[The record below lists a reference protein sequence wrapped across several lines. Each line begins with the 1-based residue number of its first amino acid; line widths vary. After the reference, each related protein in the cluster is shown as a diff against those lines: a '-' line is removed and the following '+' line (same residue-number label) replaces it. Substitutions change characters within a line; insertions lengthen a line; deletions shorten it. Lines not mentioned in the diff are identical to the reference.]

1 MYLFINNLDQDK
13 IFLAIFKRP
22 ASKEA
27 TYLILPKKQDRS
39 ESILKGL
46 NQLFK
51 KANQAVKNI
60 KGLIVVNGPGS
71 FTGIRVALSIA
82 NTIAWQLKIPVVGI
96 SLNKGKDNQTLI
108 KAGWSKLLKTNSSR
122 LVRPFYGQKP
132 NITKSKVT
140 C

>member
-1 MYLFINNLDQDK
+1 MYLFINNLNQDK

-22 ASKEA
+22 ASREVV
-27 TYLILPKKQDRS
+27 YLTLARKQDRS

-51 KANQAVKNI
+51 KTNQSVKDI

-82 NTIAWQLKIPVVGI
+82 NTMAWQLKIPVVGI
-96 SLNKGKDNQTLI
+96 SLNKGNNTQTLI
-108 KAGWSKLLKTNSSR
+108 KAGRPKLLKIKTGR
-122 LVRPFYGQKP
+122 FVRPFYGRKL
-132 NITKSKVT
+132 NITKPKAP